1 MSRPGP
7 DRESRLAWLLD
18 HQRRPRHRGRLPDAD
33 VSMTGGTPECGDVIT
48 IDLRTA
54 PDEDRIAALS
64 FEGTGC
70 TLSQAAASIVAER
83 VNRDLPTFAEIE
95 QLPFE
100 ELLDLIGRD
109 ITMHR
114 PRCATLALGVLKAA
128 LRRHAMDRKL
138 QAAGYSA
145 EQIRA
150 LRSED

>member
-1 MSRPGP
+1 MTTRQP

-18 HQRRPRHRGRLPDAD
+18 HHRRPRHRGRLPEPD
-33 VSMTGGTPECGDVIT
+33 VSMTGGNPECGDVIT
-48 IDLRTA
+48 VDIRTGRG
-54 PDEDRIAALS
+54 EDRIVEMA
-64 FEGTGC
+64 FVGTGC

-83 VNRDLPTFAEIE
+83 VNRDRPSFEEIG

-128 LRRHAMDRKL
+128 LQRHAMDRKL
-138 QAAGYSA
+138 QAAGYST
-145 EQIRA
+145 EQIKA
-150 LRSED
+150 LRSEP